1 MPSLSSITSMF
12 TTIYGIISYMKY
24 IKMMTA
30 ALLFLL
36 SGCTFLSP
44 LSATVTPS
52 SDSAF
57 ELSQVPVYTDQPY
70 IEINGNMPF
79 FHFSE
84 LTESFFETY
93 TELDSLGRCGTAYA
107 SLSSNEMPTEPRGS
121 IGMIK
126 PSGWHTIRYDVLIPD
141 GKYLYNRCHL
151 IGYQLTGQ
159 NDNPLNL
166 ITGTRYMNTQG
177 MEPFE
182 NQVASYLRRTG
193 NHVLYRVTPIFEGN
207 NLVCNGVLMEAKSVE
222 DDDLEFC
229 VYCYNVQ
236 PGIVIDYSDGTSRA
250 E

>member
-1 MPSLSSITSMF
+1 
-12 TTIYGIISYMKY
+12 MKY

-44 LSATVTPS
+44 LSAAVTPS

-79 FHFSE
+79 FHSSE

-141 GKYLYNRCHL
+141 GKYLFNRCHL